1 MLTLQVEKQVL
12 LTYEFFIPSSSQIY
26 TLQCIRTMT
35 CEYASAHSL
44 YLVIGAGG
52 HRN

>member
-26 TLQCIRTMT
+26 TAVYSHNDL
-35 CEYASAHSL
+35 
-44 YLVIGAGG
+44 
-52 HRN
+52 